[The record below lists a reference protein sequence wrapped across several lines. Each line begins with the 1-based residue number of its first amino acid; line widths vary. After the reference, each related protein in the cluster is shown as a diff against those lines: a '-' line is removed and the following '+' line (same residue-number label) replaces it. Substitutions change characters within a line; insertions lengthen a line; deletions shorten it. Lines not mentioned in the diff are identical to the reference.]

1 MCRTLFLILLCIGE
15 ISATWPRARPPN
27 SGRASARARALVAR
41 GGGDVERE
49 KPVCTTS
56 PLSGKILGYD
66 PGRLH
71 RWGFLR
77 VWGVS
82 VLANRFVW
90 LQSAVVFGVAAVT
103 GALTLCVRESD
114 QSLLAGFEGL
124 EDALHGMI
132 IFLLGLFL
140 SEVISRWWSLI
151 FDCVGGLADAVDG
164 ASVLAASLLDD
175 GAAPEERPTAE
186 PAKATVAR
194 WGALSYA
201 LVFEGARGAAAR
213 DCVPKLSARGLL
225 TTGEANALVAASGD
239 GEADARVP
247 WVWMARM
254 WSARLRPTADPALP
268 LALEQCLK
276 GVSRVG
282 DAKAYLDGQLPLPYV
297 HLLTLMAKFNMLLM
311 ALTRGSAIATH
322 LRAHAAAGVADK
334 LIEAALDITRLF
346 FVPVLYQGCFDLHAM
361 LENPLGHDIIDLPE
375 RESEAALRA
384 ECAAFIQ
391 TRPDAAAHGDP
402 PPGQTDN
409 PPQGAD
415 TEASPQMQSAAFAW
429 AAP

>member
-1 MCRTLFLILLCIGE
+1 MLP
-15 ISATWPRARPPN
+15 ARAR
-27 SGRASARARALVAR
+27 ARARALVAR
-41 GGGDVERE
+41 GGARVESE
-49 KPVCTTS
+49 TPVCTTS
-56 PLSGKILGYD
+56 PLSGKILSYD
-66 PGRLH
+66 PARLH

-90 LQSAVVFGVAAVT
+90 LQSAAVFGVAAAT

-140 SEVISRWWSLI
+140 SEVVSRWWGLY

-175 GAAPEERPTAE
+175 GAAPEETPSAE

-201 LVFEGARGAAAR
+201 LLFEGARGSAAR
-213 DCVPKLSARGLL
+213 ECVSNLSARGLL
-225 TTGEANALVAASGD
+225 TTGEANALIAASGD

-322 LRAHAAAGVADK
+322 LRAHSAAGVADR
-334 LIEAALDITRLF
+334 LIEAALDVTRLF

-361 LENPLGHDIIDLPE
+361 LANPLGHDVIDLPE
-375 RESEAALRA
+375 RETEAALRA
-384 ECAAFIQ
+384 ECTAFIQ
-391 TRPDAAAHGDP
+391 TRPDAASHG
-402 PPGQTDN
+402 N
-409 PPQGAD
+409 PP
-415 TEASPQMQSAAFAW
+415 SPNENPDPEPSSQIQSAAFAW